1 MEVIDALS
9 VLFLHLSND
18 KPSFLSLAM
27 CLVVSRTR
35 SQSFQGCIRI
45 LGILGHSNL
54 LGFVVVLSYLLQNC
68 PRCALLVL
76 TSSSSFMSSASMFLS
91 SVSRLPTPFF
101 LIIIYLLHIMPYIL
115 NQFRSVFCSSKL
127 IFVNHLACF

>member
-1 MEVIDALS
+1 MEVIDDLS
-9 VLFLHLSND
+9 ILFLHLPND
-18 KPSFLSLAM
+18 KPSFLSLVM
-27 CLVVSRTR
+27 CLVNFRTR
-35 SQSFQGCIRI
+35 SRSFQRCIS
-45 LGILGHSNL
+45 ILGHSNL

-76 TSSSSFMSSASMFLS
+76 TSSSSFLSSASMFLS
-91 SVSRLPTPFF
+91 SVSRLPTHFF

-115 NQFRSVFCSSKL
+115 NQFRSVFFSSKL